1 MSEETKNP
9 TIETSETVEKEVKEE
24 QIPVE
29 EGKEKKKLSERKL
42 RAELDK
48 AEKRAREAE
57 NKLKNKQQELDDTVR
72 LLQRNQA
79 DFENYRRRNNSAK
92 AESYEN
98 GRRDAIAELLP
109 TLDDFERIM
118 ANATVPDEAYMEGM
132 NLVYKK
138 FSAALTKLGLVPL
151 EEEGKFDP
159 NLHNAV
165 MSEAAEGVESGT
177 ILTVFQK
184 GYKLGDR
191 ILRHS
196 MVKVS
201 E

>member
-1 MSEETKNP
+1 MSEETMNP
-9 TIETSETVEKEVKEE
+9 TPETPETAETVRQEVL
-24 QIPVE
+24 QE

-98 GRRDAIAELLP
+98 GRRDAILELLP

-118 ANATVPDEAYMEGM
+118 NSATEPDEAYMEGM
-132 NLVYKK
+132 KLVYKK
-138 FSAALTKLGLVPL
+138 FSGALSKLGVSPL

-159 NLHNAV
+159 NFHNAV
-165 MSEAAEGVESGT
+165 MSEAVEGVESGT

-184 GYKLGDR
+184 GYKLGDK
-191 ILRHS
+191 IIRHS